1 MNYRQLELEFNW
13 ALAEAAVTPAIADL
27 HGLWQQ
33 IEPVLEQLPIQE
45 QLRLGSE
52 VIEHLAGIHQAKAHD
67 LLTAWENA
75 YDPQDPAF
83 SGDWLQGLVRQS
95 QHLDLS
101 ELTAPVQRRPR
112 QSADPQPTEPDS
124 VVGEVP
130 KAHVLKMLDQVD
142 LEAQK
147 ATALAVAH
155 EERIQDWVTEI
166 HHWFDQHPQPLTLTQ
181 LQQQLG
187 WPLVQLWLSLLLGG
201 FGLKPM
207 DAHFYSAGI
216 LISRPERD
224 F

>member
-1 MNYRQLELEFNW
+1 MNFQQLELELNLALEDAAAAP
-13 ALAEAAVTPAIADL
+13 ALADL
-27 HGLWQQ
+27 QRLWAKV
-33 IEPVLEQLPIQE
+33 EPVLEQLPIRE

-52 VIEHLAGIHQAKAHD
+52 VIEHLAGIYQAKANYWLED
-67 LLTAWENA
+67 WENS

-83 SGDWLQGLVRQS
+83 SGDWLQGLVRQT

-112 QSADPQPTEPDS
+112 KPKDSQRTEQES

-130 KAHVLKMLDQVD
+130 KANVLKMLDQVD

-166 HHWFDQHPQPLTLTQ
+166 HRWFDQHPQPLPLRQ

-201 FGLKPM
+201 FCLEPVG
-207 DAHFYSAGI
+207 DHFYSAGI
-216 LISRPERD
+216 LISRS
-224 F
+224 

>member
-1 MNYRQLELEFNW
+1 MNIRQLELELNLALEDAATAP
-13 ALAEAAVTPAIADL
+13 ALADL
-27 HGLWQQ
+27 QKLWAQL
-33 IEPVLEQLPIQE
+33 EPVLEQLPIQE

-52 VIEHLAGIHQAKAHD
+52 VIEHLAGIYQAKANY
-67 LLTAWENA
+67 LLEDWENT

-83 SGDWLQGLVRQS
+83 AGDWLQGFVRQT

-112 QSADPQPTEPDS
+112 KPSGSQKTHQDS

-130 KAHVLKMLDQVD
+130 KANVLKMLDQVD

-147 ATALAVAH
+147 ETALAVAH

-166 HHWFDQHPQPLTLTQ
+166 HHWFDHHPQPLPLRQ
-181 LQQQLG
+181 LQHHLG

-201 FGLKPM
+201 FCLEPVG
-207 DAHFYSAGI
+207 DHFYSVGI
-216 LISRPERD
+216 LISRP
-224 F
+224 